1 MKNWT
6 FVLLVI
12 AVAIA
17 YDGAAR
23 AQDALDLPMN
33 RVGSGTAW
41 QPDSTPMYAKGFMLD
56 GWDMMAHGLA
66 FGGYDY
72 QGSRRGGGQV
82 FSTNWA
88 MLMAGHSLLGGE
100 FATRLM
106 MSGEPWTEGGRGYPL
121 LLQSGE
127 SFHGVPNHDRQH
139 PHDLFMEMA
148 ATYTHAITKNF
159 GFELYGAPVGE
170 PALGPV
176 AAPHRES
183 AAADPFAP
191 IGHHWMDS
199 THVTFGVV
207 TAGIFTRD
215 LKLEAS
221 WFNGREPDAN
231 RSDFDFRR
239 MDSYSTRLSYNPMR
253 DLSLQVSYG
262 YLKSPE
268 ELDPNVS
275 LNRVTASAT
284 YNRRLASGG
293 NWATTAG
300 WGRNMPSSGKPTDAL
315 LLESNVDLDGANV
328 LFGRAEYVRKTGDDL
343 DVTPAGQAYNL
354 GAVSFGYLRNLPLA
368 DAFIVAPGVMI
379 TTNIIDGRLE
389 NAYHSQTPVG
399 VAAFIRIRP
408 ALMKMD

>member
-1 MKNWT
+1 MRRIIFPIT
-6 FVLLVI
+6 I
-12 AVAIA
+12 IAIA
-17 YDGAAR
+17 FAIAPGAF

-33 RVGSGTAW
+33 REGSGTAW

-56 GWDMMAHGLA
+56 GWSMMAHGLA

-88 MLMAGHSLLGGE
+88 MLMAEHELLGGE
-100 FATRLM
+100 LGARLM
-106 MSGEPWTEGGRGYPL
+106 MSGEEFTDGGRGYPL

-127 SFHGVPNHDRQH
+127 EFHGVPNHDRQH
-139 PHDLFMEMA
+139 PHDLFMELA
-148 ATYTHAITKNF
+148 ATYTRKISKDV
-159 GFELYGAPVGE
+159 GFELYGGPVGE

-207 TAGIFTRD
+207 TAGVFTRN
-215 LKLEAS
+215 LKLEMS
-221 WFNGREPDAN
+221 WFNGREPDSN

-253 DLSLQVSYG
+253 DLSLQVSWG

-268 ELDPNVS
+268 QLEPNVS
-275 LNRVTASAT
+275 INRVTASAT
-284 YNRRLASGG
+284 WNRPLASGG

-300 WGRNMPSSGKPTDAL
+300 WGRNIPSSGKPNDAL
-315 LLESNVDLDGANV
+315 LLESNFDLDTRNV
-328 LFGRAEYVRKTGDDL
+328 LFARAEFVRKTGDDL
-343 DVTPAGQAYNL
+343 DFTPAGQLYSV
-354 GAVSFGYLRNLPLA
+354 GAVSLGYLRNFPILN
-368 DAFIVAPGVMI
+368 AFIMSPGVMV
-379 TTNIIDGRLE
+379 TTNFIDGRL
-389 NAYHSQTPVG
+389 NSAYHSQTPVG
-399 VAAFIRIRP
+399 LAAFIRLRP
-408 ALMKMD
+408 ARMDMD

>member
-1 MKNWT
+1 MRRIIFPIT
-6 FVLLVI
+6 IL
-12 AVAIA
+12 AIA
-17 YDGAAR
+17 FAIAPGTF

-33 RVGSGTAW
+33 REGSGTAW

-56 GWDMMAHGLA
+56 GWSMMAHGLA

-88 MLMAGHSLLGGE
+88 MLMAEHELLGGE
-100 FATRLM
+100 FGARLM
-106 MSGEPWTEGGRGYPL
+106 MSGEEFTDGGRGYPL

-127 SFHGVPNHDRQH
+127 EFHGVPNHDRQH
-139 PHDLFMEMA
+139 PHDLFMELA
-148 ATYTHAITKNF
+148 ATYTRKISKDV
-159 GFELYGAPVGE
+159 GFELYGGPVGE

-207 TAGIFTRD
+207 TAGVFTRN
-215 LKLEAS
+215 LKLEMS
-221 WFNGREPDAN
+221 WFNGREPDSN

-253 DLSLQVSYG
+253 DLSLQVSWG

-268 ELDPNVS
+268 QLEPNVS
-275 LNRVTASAT
+275 INRVTASAT
-284 YNRRLASGG
+284 WNRPLASGG

-300 WGRNMPSSGKPTDAL
+300 WGRNIPSSGKPNDAL
-315 LLESNVDLDGANV
+315 LLESNFDLDTRNV
-328 LFGRAEYVRKTGDDL
+328 LFARAEFVRKTGDDL
-343 DVTPAGQAYNL
+343 DFTPAGQLYSV
-354 GAVSFGYLRNLPLA
+354 GAVSLGYLRNFPILN
-368 DAFIVAPGVMI
+368 AFIMSPGVMV
-379 TTNIIDGRLE
+379 TTNFIDGRL
-389 NAYHSQTPVG
+389 NSAYHSQTPVG
-399 VAAFIRIRP
+399 LAAFIRLRP
-408 ALMKMD
+408 ARMDMD